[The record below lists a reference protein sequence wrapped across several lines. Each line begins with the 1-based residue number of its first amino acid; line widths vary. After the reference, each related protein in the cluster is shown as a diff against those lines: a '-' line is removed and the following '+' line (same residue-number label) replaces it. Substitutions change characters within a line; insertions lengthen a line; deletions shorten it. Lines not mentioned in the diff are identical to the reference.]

1 MALWQRSRR
10 LSGLVSVLVVGF
22 GLTLVSAPAGA
33 ANPGTTQVSLRDP
46 GPAGCPTGNYVATNS
61 GSTSSPFFVLKNP
74 GPGGCAPG
82 IDVLKNPGP
91 IGAPQGIAVALP
103 LTAADCTQG
112 TALVDTELLLL
123 GAPVPGSPAVGS
135 VGSSG
140 GSTSA
145 CPSGDAALAGLQAA
159 IANVP
164 SAPGSFGLDLGAPVA
179 LPAVQNPGGYLLVN
193 PGASSGPRLAGIY
206 GDTLNRASVGA
217 EVIVDFLE
225 GDPDRPILTSSPTA
239 TPGTSILKAPGP
251 LGPSTLGG
259 VVCIEI
265 GAIWHQAGTCEVMG
279 GGTVSNSFTV
289 PPAATLIVDP
299 GGSLSVNGG
308 TLTLGGTPANPG
320 VLSLSSGGVLDLG
333 PGATIDDNGGTLSL
347 GGNTTNNG
355 SVTIDPTGVTTIQ
368 QGGSL
373 VNDGTL
379 TNDGSLTNDGT
390 LVNNGSFVNQ
400 GAFADNGACVNC

>member
-10 LSGLVSVLVVGF
+10 LSGLLSVLVVGL
-22 GLTLVSAPAGA
+22 GVTLVPAPADAMNFG
-33 ANPGTTQVSLRDP
+33 PTQVPLSDP

-61 GSTSSPFFVLKNP
+61 GSPSSPFFVLKNP

-82 IDVLKNPGP
+82 IDVLKDPGP
-91 IGAPQGIAVALP
+91 SQAPQGIAVALP
-103 LTAADCTQG
+103 LAAANCTQG
-112 TALVDTELLLL
+112 TALFDTELLLL

-135 VGSSG
+135 LGLSG
-140 GSTSA
+140 GPTSV
-145 CPSGDAALAGLQAA
+145 CPGGDAALAGLQAA

-164 SAPGSFGLDLGAPVA
+164 SAPGSFGIDLGAPVA
-179 LPAVQNPGGYLLVN
+179 LPAVQNPGGYILVH
-193 PGASSGPRLAGIY
+193 PGANSGPDLGGFY
-206 GDTLNRASVGA
+206 GDTLSRASVGA
-217 EVIVDFLE
+217 EVVVDFLE

-251 LGPSTLGG
+251 LGASTLGD

-265 GAIWHQAGTCEVMG
+265 GAIWHQAGVCEVMG
-279 GGTVSNSFTV
+279 GGTVSNSFAV
-289 PPAATLIVDP
+289 PPLTTLIVDP

-347 GGNTTNNG
+347 GGNTTNSG

-368 QGGSL
+368 QGASL

-379 TNDGSLTNDGT
+379 TNDGSLINNGM

-400 GAFADNGACVNC
+400 GAFADNGTCVNC